1 MADLSIQVWDNTN
14 GESPAVMH
22 VPVNDAITV
31 PNAQTLIAS
40 INALSNGGFGRQEVK
55 VRTLVAAGTT
65 NRPAAETDQKE
76 IRYRVGFQDNSTL
89 KLYSFTIPV
98 ADLSLMG
105 ANSEFVDL
113 TAGPGLALKTDFE
126 LFGVSELG
134 NPVTLYEI
142 RFVTL

>member
-1 MADLSIQVWDNTN
+1 MADLTIQVWDNTA

-22 VPVNDAITV
+22 VPVDDAITV

-40 INALSNGGFGRQEVK
+40 INALSNGGFGRQEISVK
-55 VRTLVAAGTT
+55 TLVAAGT
-65 NRPAAETDQKE
+65 NARPAAETDQKE
-76 IRYRVGFQDNSTL
+76 IRFRVGYQDNVTL

-98 ADLSLMG
+98 ADLTLLA

-113 TAGPGLALKTDFE
+113 TAGAGLALKTDFE
-126 LFGVSELG
+126 LYGQSELG
-134 NPVTLYEI
+134 NAITLYEI